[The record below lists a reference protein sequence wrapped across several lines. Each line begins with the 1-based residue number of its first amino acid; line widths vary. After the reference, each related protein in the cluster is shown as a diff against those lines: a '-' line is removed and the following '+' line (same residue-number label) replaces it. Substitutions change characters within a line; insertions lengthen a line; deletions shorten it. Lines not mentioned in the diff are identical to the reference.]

1 MNLSITIIFFAFF
14 ANLTLQQTDT
24 LKQDLTSYVLQQS
37 GFSEDELNMVKE
49 LCKIDPEQEGCELLN
64 QNPLDNFVDQIN
76 ALKEYFILA
85 LLIVIVLF
93 VLGFVFVFLGTGN
106 LLQTSYNVSL
116 NITILSYFSAF
127 YYKILPDLIKSILNQ
142 DFFKNLLQDVD
153 PSIVN
158 DILKIIFNWILRPL
172 IKTFNLAL
180 IVGTVFLLI
189 TIALFIIKKKK
200 GKPLKQ
206 DKIAKKT

>member
-37 GFSEDELNMVKE
+37 NIPEEDLILVKE
-49 LCKIDPEQEGCELLN
+49 LCKVNPEQEGCEILN
-64 QNPLDNFVDQIN
+64 QNPLDNFVNQIN
-76 ALKEYFILA
+76 ALKDYFILA
-85 LLIVIVLF
+85 LLVIIALF
-93 VLGFVFVFLGTGN
+93 VLGFVFVFLGTGD

-127 YYKILPDLIKSILNQ
+127 YYRILPDLIKSILNQ
-142 DFFKNLLQDVD
+142 DFFKNLLQGVD
-153 PSIVN
+153 PSIIN

-172 IKTFNLAL
+172 IRTFNLAL
-180 IVGTVFLLI
+180 IVGTIFLLV
-189 TIALFIIKKKK
+189 TIALFVIKKRK